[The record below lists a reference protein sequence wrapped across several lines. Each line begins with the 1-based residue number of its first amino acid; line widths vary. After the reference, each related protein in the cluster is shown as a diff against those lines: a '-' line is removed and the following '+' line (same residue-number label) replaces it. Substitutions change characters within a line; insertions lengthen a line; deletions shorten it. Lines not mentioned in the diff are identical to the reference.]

1 METDYLYA
9 AFYDLRL
16 RLSRRGRLFHL
27 REMLYTERPVVGSGG
42 ERQFDYVDPRN
53 RSVQIEMERAC
64 TCHLQVVGAWLPPV
78 ERSVVYDE
86 EIGFP
91 VDVSV
96 IIPVYNRVRTIA
108 DAVRSASEQQGNFT
122 YNIIVVDNYST
133 DGTTELLQSLAV
145 ENPRLIHL
153 VPEKKAP
160 VSAAVGIMP

>member
-1 METDYLYA
+1 MYLPFA
-9 AFYDLRL
+9 
-16 RLSRRGRLFHL
+16 G
-27 REMLYTERPVVGSGG
+27 
-42 ERQFDYVDPRN
+42 
-53 RSVQIEMERAC
+53 
-64 TCHLQVVGAWLPPV
+64 VGAWLPPV